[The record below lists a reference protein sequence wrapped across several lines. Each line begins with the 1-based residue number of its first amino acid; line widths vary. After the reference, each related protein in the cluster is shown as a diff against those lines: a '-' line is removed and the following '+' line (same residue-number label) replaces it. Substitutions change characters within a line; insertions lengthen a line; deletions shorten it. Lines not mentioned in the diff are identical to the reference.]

1 MTDDPL
7 DQQLAAIALGETWL
21 RDQHEALAFL
31 KTLDTAEVRSAVR
44 ILTDLANGAYLE
56 SYQSEAGVRSMAVV
70 MLSQAVG
77 LLTAAYGDDAEAAL
91 RRYRDELLGRQSD

>member
-21 RDQHEALAFL
+21 RDQHEALALL
-31 KTLDTAEVRSAVR
+31 KTLDTAEVRTAVR

-56 SYQSEAGVRSMAVV
+56 SYQNEAALRSMAVV
-70 MLSQAVG
+70 MLSQAGG
-77 LLTAAYGDDAEAAL
+77 LLTAAYGDGAEAAL
-91 RRYRDELLGRQSD
+91 RNLRNDLLGRQSE